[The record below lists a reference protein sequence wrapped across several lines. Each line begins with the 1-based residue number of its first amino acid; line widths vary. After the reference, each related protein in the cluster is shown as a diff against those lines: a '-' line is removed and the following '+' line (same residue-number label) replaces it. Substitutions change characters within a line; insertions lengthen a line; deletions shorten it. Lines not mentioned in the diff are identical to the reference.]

1 MSPADGAAPDRSA
14 VEKDGLEALRRLAA
28 KGAYAVPV
36 EPALGAGGDFAV
48 FSPRNGFAQALATIS
63 AAAFAWSRRRGWL
76 EPDQG
81 TGRYRIAAAGIK
93 ALRRAKSGLA
103 GCRARSPPESDA
115 GRRKAR
121 ARPQR
126 RWAAA
131 KEGSLAWLRRRR
143 DKDGQPLITEP
154 QFAAGE
160 RLGADF
166 WHAQLSPRVT
176 ADWSGTASSRRTPR
190 AAPGAGVELS
200 DRVVAARQRVHR
212 ALDAVGPELA
222 GILVE
227 VCCHD
232 VGLEAAGRAQGWP
245 QRAAKVVLQLALT
258 GLARHYGL
266 LAPSPAPAPTGCATG
281 AAKTT
286 GPTSRPG
293 ADPLGSNLLPT
304 GPYFRHPSRKV

>member
-1 MSPADGAAPDRSA
+1 MPAPDGAALSRA
-14 VEKDGLEALRRLAA
+14 AAERDGLEALRRLSA
-28 KGAYAVPV
+28 KGAYAIAAEAAP
-36 EPALGAGGDFAV
+36 GADGDFAV
-48 FSPRNGFAQALATIS
+48 FSPRNDFAQAFVTIP
-63 AAAFAWSRRRGWL
+63 AAAFAWAHRRGWL
-76 EPDQG
+76 KPEQA

-93 ALRRAKSGLA
+93 ALRRAKSGA
-103 GCRARSPPESDA
+103 SSAPPA
-115 GRRKAR
+115 ATPA
-121 ARPQR
+121 ARPKSASAKKR
-126 RWAAA
+126 NASAASVGGA

-143 DKDGQPLITEP
+143 DKDGQPLVTEP

-176 ADWSGTASSRRTPR
+176 ADWSGTASNRRTPR
-190 AAPGAGVELS
+190 AAPGAGIDIS

-245 QRAAKVVLQLALT
+245 QRSAKVVLQLALT

-266 LAPSPAPAPTGCATG
+266 LAPAP
-281 AAKTT
+281 
-286 GPTSRPG
+286 RPG
-293 ADPLGSNLLPT
+293 SARLRHWGSDDYRPDLDAW
-304 GPYFRHPSRKV
+304 R